1 MMTPMPV
8 YDLKTGYP
16 DINLVPRERISEI
29 TAEVLRSG
37 RGWQYGGDLQGTL
50 PTRQPLAQFVS
61 QASGVPVTPEE
72 VMITGGALTAIDI
85 ACRSL
90 TQPGDVVVVE
100 DPTFYFVAQVIRMSH
115 DEVVSVPLK
124 VDGIELD
131 ALSAL
136 CDRFGERLKVVYAIP
151 SFQNPTGITATNRAA
166 LAELAQRRNFT
177 VIEDSTYQLLYFEA
191 PPPPYLKTY
200 DPSGHVITVGSFSKL
215 LMPSLRS
222 GWIWALPDQIQE
234 FKKFK
239 DDAGSTLTAE
249 IVGDYI
255 KSGELPGQIEH
266 ARQLYASRHNV
277 MVAALDR
284 YAPAWL
290 DWSAPNGGFFVWA
303 TLPEGMT
310 AVQVEPLAA
319 ARGVSFMAGRNCY
332 IDPHDDRHLRLCF
345 AKMEEAVLTEGIAR
359 LSNALNEAR
368 KQT

>member
-1 MMTPMPV
+1 MTPV

-16 DINLVPRERISEI
+16 DINLVPRQRISEI
-29 TAEVLRSG
+29 TAEIMRSG

-50 PTRQPLAQFVS
+50 ATREPLARFIS
-61 QASGVPVTPEE
+61 QASGVPVTPDE

-85 ACRSL
+85 LCRAL

-115 DEVVSVPLK
+115 VEVVSVPLNA
-124 VDGIELD
+124 DGIDLN
-131 ALSAL
+131 ALASL
-136 CDRFGERLKVVYAIP
+136 CDRYGERLKVVYAIP

-166 LAELAQRRNFT
+166 LAALAQQRNFY
-177 VIEDSTYQLLYFEA
+177 VIEDSTYQLLYFDA

-200 DPSGHVITVGSFSKL
+200 DQSGHVMNVGSMSKL
-215 LMPSLRS
+215 LMPALRS
-222 GWIWALPDQIQE
+222 GWIWAQPQQIAE

-249 IVGDYI
+249 IVADFI
-255 KSGELPGQIEH
+255 RLGELPGQVEH
-266 ARQLYASRHNV
+266 ARQLYAGRHNA

-284 YAPAWL
+284 YAPDWL

-310 AVQVEPLAA
+310 ATRVEPLAA
-319 ARGVSFMAGRNCY
+319 ARDVAFMPGRNCY
-332 IDPHDDRHLRLCF
+332 IKPPDDRHLRLCF
-345 AKMEEAVLTEGIAR
+345 AKMEDDVLVEGIAR
-359 LSNALNEAR
+359 LSAALNEAR
-368 KQT
+368 RQI